1 MDEKIYEFDGMKFVI
16 DDNTKLHISHTDLDG
31 AGCFVVRRYFTP
43 KEDWIEIPVEVN
55 LVGENIK
62 KWMGEGKLPKFI
74 LITDLSFTEDDFA
87 LIDFLNDLYKKE
99 EIELLLVD
107 HHGTALWLNEK
118 SDFSYVRTE
127 KGSATKLLYDN
138 YFETLFPL
146 ANASRRKNNCSIFA
160 AAVSRYDTWEW
171 KTEDFYATDE
181 YYNILLH
188 KYGFKNFLD
197 VMSARVVDKPCTSVL
212 WDFQEQLIIENHIES
227 RKRSIEEKMKLLK
240 PVKIGEYEVHI
251 LIDNVNA
258 SSLGEEYLSD
268 ATNTDKILGVLYMNN
283 CVLSMR
289 TKRDDIDL
297 GVVAKELAKT
307 PADGGGHQKAAGC
320 TIDKSTLMSIID
332 QYY

>member
-1 MDEKIYEFDGMKFVI
+1 MDEKIYVFEGMRFIIENV
-16 DDNTKLHISHTDLDG
+16 KLHISHTDLDG
-31 AGCFVVRRYFTP
+31 AGCFVVRRWIRP
-43 KEDWIEIPVEVN
+43 EEEWIEKEIEVN
-55 LVGENIK
+55 LVGDTIREFMK
-62 KWMGEGKLPKFI
+62 DGKLPSTI
-74 LITDLSFTEDDFA
+74 LITDLSFTESTKDQYLA
-87 LIDFLNDLYKKE
+87 RFLNGLYLNGVID
-99 EIELLLVD
+99 IELID
-107 HHGTALWLNEK
+107 HHGTALWLNEQTN
-118 SDFSYVRTE
+118 FSYVRTE
-127 KGSATKLLYDN
+127 SGSATKMLYNVYYGKYYMDDK
-138 YFETLFPL
+138 
-146 ANASRRKNNCSIFA
+146 RRDNNCFVFA
-160 AAVSRYDTWEW
+160 EAVSRYDTWEW

-197 VMSARVVDKPCTSVL
+197 VMSARVADKPCTSVL

-227 RKRSIEEKMKLLK
+227 RKKSIEEKMKLLK